1 MWGTRPSGWVCGL
14 PGVGLPAVGQPQA
27 TMLLAFSEQQV
38 EGSIAHIRELC
49 IEDHVQRLL
58 SLRSTISVAK
68 AIQLING
75 GASKWIHDT
84 FPEHRDFSWQERYG
98 AFSMINFDP
107 RDAVD

>member
-1 MWGTRPSGWVCGL
+1 
-14 PGVGLPAVGQPQA
+14 
-27 TMLLAFSEQQV
+27 MLLAFSEQQV